1 MRVGLVCPYSLTIP
15 GGVQGQVMGLA
26 RSLRRMGVE
35 ARVLAPC
42 DGPPPDESVTPL
54 GNSLPTAAN
63 GSIAPLAPDPPAQLR
78 TIRVLRDEH
87 FDVLHLHEPLAPGP
101 TNTAAIMKS
110 APLLGT
116 FHRAGYSTA
125 YHYLR
130 SIAQLVANRLDY
142 RCAVSEDARRLVQ
155 ERLGGRYELVFN
167 GVELH
172 APSSERIETSQPTI
186 FFVGRHEP
194 RKGLS
199 ILLDALQYLPE
210 DVRLWVGG
218 DGPETDALKAQ
229 SRGDARVEWLGRIS
243 DAEKHARMRGADVFC
258 APSLFGE
265 SFGVVLLEAMAA
277 QTPIVA
283 SGLDAYA
290 IVARPGKD
298 ALLSEPGDAAALAAS
313 LKRVLFDK
321 DTARSLVASG
331 LDRAQQFSMDNLASR
346 YVEIYHDLAAHCRVR
361 TPKRSSHEPHPQE
374 GMCQEGM

>member
-54 GNSLPTAAN
+54 GNSLPTATN

-101 TNTAAIMKS
+101 TNTAAVMKS

-116 FHRAGYSTA
+116 FHRAGHSTA
-125 YHYLR
+125 YQYLR
-130 SIAQLVANRLDY
+130 PLVQWVANRLDH
-142 RCAVSEDARRLVQ
+142 RCAVSDDARRLAESQ
-155 ERLGGRYELVFN
+155 LGGRYELVFN
-167 GVELH
+167 GVELD
-172 APSSERIETSQPTI
+172 APAAEPVASPQPSV

-194 RKGLS
+194 RKGLGVL
-199 ILLDALQYLPE
+199 IDALQHLPPE
-210 DVRLWVGG
+210 VRLWVGG
-218 DGPETDALKAQ
+218 DGPETEALKEQTA
-229 SRGDARVEWLGRIS
+229 GDPRVEWLGRIS
-243 DAEKHARMRGADVFC
+243 DSEKQARLRGADVFC

-277 QTPIVA
+277 RTPIVA
-283 SGLDAYA
+283 SDLDAYA
-290 IVARPGKD
+290 IVARPGRD
-298 ALLSEPGDAAALAAS
+298 ALLSKPGDPMALATA

-321 DTARSLVASG
+321 DTARALVESG
-331 LDRAQQFSMDNLASR
+331 LDRAQQFSMDKLAGR
-346 YVEIYHDLAAHCRVR
+346 YTEIYADLAAGRRVR
-361 TPKRSSHEPHPQE
+361 VPKPAEPARHLTKE
-374 GMCQEGM
+374 GA

>member
-101 TNTAAIMKS
+101 TNTAAVLKS

-116 FHRAGYSTA
+116 FHRAGYSPA
-125 YHYLR
+125 YRYLR
-130 SIAQLVANRLDY
+130 PIAQLVANRLDY
-142 RCAVSEDARRLVQ
+142 RCAVSEDARRSVEEQ
-155 ERLGGRYELVFN
+155 LGGRYELVFN
-167 GVELH
+167 GVELD
-172 APSSERIETSQPTI
+172 APSSETIEASRPTI

-194 RKGLS
+194 RKGLA
-199 ILLDALQYLPE
+199 ILIDALQYLPD
-210 DVRLWVGG
+210 DVLLWVGG
-218 DGPETDALKAQ
+218 DGPETEALTAYT
-229 SRGDARVEWLGRIS
+229 RDDPRVEWLGRIS
-243 DAEKHARMRGADVFC
+243 DTEKQARMRGADVFC

-277 QTPIVA
+277 RTPIVA

-290 IVARPGKD
+290 IVARPGRD

-313 LKRVLFDK
+313 LKRVLFDE
-321 DTARSLVASG
+321 DTAHSLVESG
-331 LDRAQQFSMDNLASR
+331 LGRAQQFSMDTLASR
-346 YVEIYHDLAAHCRVR
+346 YAEIYADLAVHRRVR
-361 TPKRSSHEPHPQE
+361 TPRHLLHDTGQSEE
-374 GMCQEGM
+374 GI

>member
-63 GSIAPLAPDPPAQLR
+63 GSVAPLAPDPPAQLR
-78 TIRVLRDEH
+78 TIRLLRDEQ

-101 TNTAAIMKS
+101 TNTAAVMKS

-116 FHRAGYSTA
+116 FHRAGHSTA
-125 YHYLR
+125 YQYLR
-130 SIAQLVANRLDY
+130 PIVQAVANRLDH
-142 RCAVSEDARRLVQ
+142 RCAVSEDARRLAHGQ
-155 ERLGGRYELVFN
+155 LGGQYELVFN

-172 APSSERIETSQPTI
+172 APSAEPVTSPFPTI

-194 RKGLS
+194 RKGLD
-199 ILLDALQYLPE
+199 ILIDALQHLPDE
-210 DVRLWVGG
+210 VRLWVGG
-218 DGPETDALKAQ
+218 DGPETGALMA
-229 SRGDARVEWLGRIS
+229 RTGNDPRVEWLGRIS
-243 DAEKHARMRGADVFC
+243 DAEKQARLRGADVFC

-277 QTPIVA
+277 KTPIVA
-283 SGLDAYA
+283 SDLDAYA
-290 IVARPGKD
+290 IVARPGQD
-298 ALLSEPGDAAALAAS
+298 ALLSAPGDPAALAAA
-313 LKRVLFDK
+313 LKRVLFDQ
-321 DTARSLVASG
+321 DTAGSLVDSG
-331 LDRAQQFSMDNLASR
+331 LDRARQFSMDTLAER
-346 YVEIYHDLAAHCRVR
+346 YAEIYADLAARRRVR
-361 TPKRSSHEPHPQE
+361 PPQHQLQQD
-374 GMCQEGM
+374 GMNKGGG

>member
-87 FDVLHLHEPLAPGP
+87 FDVVHLHEPLAPGP
-101 TNTAAIMKS
+101 TNTAAVLKS

-116 FHRAGYSTA
+116 FHRAGHSTA
-125 YHYLR
+125 YRYLR
-130 SIAQLVANRLDY
+130 PIAQLVANRLDY
-142 RCAVSEDARRLVQ
+142 RCAVSEDARRLAEGQ
-155 ERLGGRYELVFN
+155 LGGRYELVFN
-167 GVELH
+167 GVELD
-172 APSSERIETSQPTI
+172 APSSEPIETSLPTI

-194 RKGLS
+194 RKGLGVL
-199 ILLDALQYLPE
+199 IEALQHLPD

-218 DGPETDALKAQ
+218 DGPETEVLTACARD
-229 SRGDARVEWLGRIS
+229 DPRVEWLGRIS
-243 DAEKHARMRGADVFC
+243 DTEKQARMRAADVFC

-277 QTPIVA
+277 RTPIVA

-290 IVARPGKD
+290 IVARPEQE
-298 ALLSEPGDAAALAAS
+298 ALLSEPGDPVALAAS

-321 DTARSLVASG
+321 DTAAFLVESG
-331 LDRAQQFSMDNLASR
+331 LNRAQQFSMDSLASR
-346 YVEIYHDLAAHCRVR
+346 YAEIYADLAAHRRVR
-361 TPKRSSHEPHPQE
+361 APKHSAHGAGPNEE
-374 GMCQEGM
+374 DM